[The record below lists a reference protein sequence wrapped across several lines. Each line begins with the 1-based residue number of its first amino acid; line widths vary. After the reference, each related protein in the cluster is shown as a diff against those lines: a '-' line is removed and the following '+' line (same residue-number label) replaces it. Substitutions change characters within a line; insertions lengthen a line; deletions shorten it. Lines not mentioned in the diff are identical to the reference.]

1 MVPQR
6 SGGAARAGHRCV
18 QRSSIPEVDDM
29 VDALSRSRL
38 QRQRSLLQEQVR
50 ANRVVSLC
58 SVLLVYV

>member
-1 MVPQR
+1 
-6 SGGAARAGHRCV
+6 V